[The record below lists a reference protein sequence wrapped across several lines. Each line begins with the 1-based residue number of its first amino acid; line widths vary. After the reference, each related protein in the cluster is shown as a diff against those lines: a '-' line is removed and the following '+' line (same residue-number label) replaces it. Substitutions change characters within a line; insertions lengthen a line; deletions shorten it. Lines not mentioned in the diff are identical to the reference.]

1 MKWLFISRSRHQT
14 EIQLWQRLLDEKYR
28 RIHELEAERKLLW
41 DKICLLG
48 IGAPMFTPIG
58 VEEPKPPSEMQSKPA
73 NPVAPM
79 PRRPSAIMRRMDRL
93 AEERWL
99 RKQYP
104 SQANNKEVAAMFDKI
119 DQEAGKR
126 P

>member
-1 MKWLFISRSRHQT
+1 MNWPFVSRSRHQT

-48 IGAPMFTPIG
+48 IGAPMFPPTG
-58 VEEPKPPSEMQSKPA
+58 VEEPKPPSERQSKPA

-79 PRRPSAIMRRMDRL
+79 PRRPSAIIRRMARPAERRRL
-93 AEERWL
+93 RQ
-99 RKQYP
+99 KSP
-104 SQANNKEVAAMFDKI
+104 PQAI
-119 DQEAGKR
+119 
-126 P
+126 